1 MKTNLL
7 FAAIL
12 FSSAT
17 FAQEAK
23 VKTAQSAGVRSS
35 VNVNDREA
43 INANGS
49 VNSSATI
56 QGGRSTV
63 NATKEAAVETGVK
76 TKARIKQQQAQV
88 SAQTEQTLNA
98 TAQRLPKAGISS
110 EGGTSAGISSGQNN
124 KLKTDASLNSATN
137 LSARPVNTNTAISK
151 DVTVRTKRVEVTTN
165 TAVKT
170 ATAVKPK
177 PVAIKTQTM
186 SANSTL
192 LKLR

>member
-23 VKTAQSAGVRSS
+23 VKTTQSARATSS
-35 VNVNDREA
+35 VKVNDQA
-43 INANGS
+43 AVNANGS

-56 QGGRSTV
+56 HGGRSTV

-76 TKARIKQQQAQV
+76 AKARIKQEQAQA
-88 SAQTEQTLNA
+88 SAQTEQAVNA
-98 TAQRLPKAGISS
+98 TAQRLPKARISS
-110 EGGTSAGISSGQNN
+110 EGGSSAGISSGQNN
-124 KLKTDASLNSATN
+124 KLQTDASLNSTTN
-137 LSARPVNTNTAISK
+137 LSARPVNTHTAISK
-151 DVTVRTKRVEVTTN
+151 NVTVKTKRVEATSS

-170 ATAVKPK
+170 ATTVKPK

-186 SANSTL
+186 SGNSTL

>member
-23 VKTAQSAGVRSS
+23 VKTTQSAEVRSS
-35 VNVNDREA
+35 VNVNDQA
-43 INANGS
+43 AANANGS
-49 VNSSATI
+49 VNSQATI

-63 NATKEAAVETGVK
+63 NATKQAAVETSVK
-76 TKARIKQQQAQV
+76 TKARIKQEQAQA
-88 SAQTEQTLNA
+88 SAQTEQAVNA
-98 TAQRLPKAGISS
+98 TAQRLPKTSIST
-110 EGGTSAGISSGQNN
+110 EGGTSAGISAGQNN
-124 KLKTDASLNSATN
+124 KLKTDASLNSVTSVSGRA
-137 LSARPVNTNTAISK
+137 VNTNTAVSK
-151 DVTVRTKRVEVTTN
+151 DVAVGARRVEATSN

-170 ATAVKPK
+170 AAAVKPK
-177 PVAIKTQTM
+177 PVAIKTQSM
-186 SANSTL
+186 SSNSTL